1 MANKKSKEKQRLKT
15 VQDRFSDWRKNRKGQ
30 RERIPESLWDAA
42 ASLSDD
48 FSVNEL
54 SKALRLNHSSLKE
67 RVETIQNRPPEEP
80 CLTTFIEFPPL
91 NSPTD
96 SIEVSLNLEKAGVR
110 MKVHAKGHIDVLS
123 LVQTFWGQQS

>member
-1 MANKKSKEKQRLKT
+1 MANKKSKEKQLKA
-15 VQDRFSDWRKNRKGQ
+15 VQTQFADWRKNRKG
-30 RERIPESLWDAA
+30 RRDRIPESLWDAA
-42 ASLSDD
+42 ASLSDG

-54 SKALRLNHSSLKE
+54 SRALRLNHSSLKE

-91 NSPTD
+91 NTPVD
-96 SIEVSLNLEKAGVR
+96 SVEVSLELEKADTR

-123 LVQTFWGQQS
+123 LVQTFWRQQS